1 MKKRLVQH
9 YSAFSPFTCCTRPEG
24 VTHTHT
30 HTHAQTNTYTVIT
43 EVIKPHLSPRM
54 KTQPEVI
61 ISELCNVCEISLNGG
76 MKHVNRAFEVLSITN
91 QTDVFWNY
99 VIDH

>member
-1 MKKRLVQH
+1 M
-9 YSAFSPFTCCTRPEG
+9 
-24 VTHTHT
+24 
-30 HTHAQTNTYTVIT
+30 IT

-76 MKHVNRAFEVLSITN
+76 MKHVNRAFEVLSVTN
-91 QTDVFWNY
+91 QPDVFWNY
-99 VIDH
+99 VIDHSNAL